1 MYNGYEKGEGDFMDF
16 NIADY
21 GAFSGVDKLNTK
33 AIQAAI
39 DACAASGGGKVIIK
53 DGVYMTG
60 TLILKSN
67 VNLHI
72 EESGVLL
79 GSPDCAD
86 YPERDNVKH
95 LDSAK
100 LPRYRNSC
108 LIFAEECENISIT
121 GMGKIDCNGL
131 SFVKEKENYKG
142 GWQFERIDAPTPP
155 RVVFFTGC
163 KNIRVVDV
171 TMVNQPAGW
180 SYWIHDCDYV
190 TFDRVKILADTQYP
204 NNDGIHINSSRNVT
218 VSNATIVTGDDCI
231 VVRANNVSLPENKV
245 CERVTVNNCNLTS
258 FACGIRIG
266 WLNDGVIK
274 NCVFSNIVMTD
285 TNVGIGIRLPG
296 HEVDEKWPD
305 EGREATLI
313 ENLSFN
319 NIIMDEIY
327 CTPIN
332 CIIDSSSV
340 VMCDA
345 IRNIHFSNI
354 HANGLEFPRLYGR
367 AENHISN
374 VTFNNCSFTKVRESK
389 LKDYRLHGAF
399 WGRPQ
404 NNKIFSYVQN
414 IVLNGTSFTEE

>member
-1 MYNGYEKGEGDFMDF
+1 MVF
-16 NIADY
+16 NVSDY
-21 GAFSGVDKLNTK
+21 GAVSGGDRLNTE

-39 DACAASGGGKVIIK
+39 DDCASSGGGSVIIR

-60 TLILKSN
+60 TIILRSN

-86 YPERDNVKH
+86 YPEIDNVRH
-95 LDSAK
+95 VDSSK
-100 LPRYRNSC
+100 LPRCRNAC
-108 LIFAEECENISIT
+108 LIFAEEETNISIT
-121 GMGKIDCNGL
+121 GMGRIDCNGH

-142 GWQFERIDAPTPP
+142 GWRYERIDAPTPP

-163 KNIRVVDV
+163 KNINIKDI

-180 SYWIHDCDYV
+180 SYWIHDCNFV
-190 TFDRVKILADTQYP
+190 TCDRLKINAGVQYP

-218 VSNATIVTGDDCI
+218 VSNCSIVCGDDCI

-245 CERVTVNNCNLTS
+245 CERVVVTNCNLTS
-258 FACGIRIG
+258 YACGIRIG
-266 WLNDGVIK
+266 WLNDGVIR

-296 HEVDEKWPD
+296 HEPDDKWPD

-313 ENLSFN
+313 ENLSFD

-332 CIIDSSSV
+332 CIIDPSPV
-340 VMCDA
+340 VMCEA
-345 IRNIHFSNI
+345 IRRIHFSNI
-354 HANGLEFPRLYGR
+354 HARGLEFPRLYGR
-367 AENHISN
+367 EKNYISDI
-374 VTFNNCSFTKVRESK
+374 TFSNCSFTKVEESE
-389 LKDYRLHGAF
+389 LGDYKLHGAF

-404 NNKIFSYVQN
+404 NNKIFSFARN
-414 IVLNGTSFTEE
+414 IVMNGTSFTAQ